1 MWSLFLLATL
11 ITFVLLVVPGFLA
24 ARMFSVDGRIAF
36 LASPP
41 ISLAIYVVMGLA
53 FTHLHVSATPWNMAV
68 LPSGILA
75 LGLLI
80 KSRSRKTTSARNGDA
95 KRKDWLGFLGILSLY
110 LIVGI
115 AMGAIF
121 FLRLL
126 PSPNVAAQAYDVTA
140 HYGSVRSMVESH
152 VLDPFHSTLYVL
164 QDQTFDVMPSPGGF
178 YPSVWHI
185 ICALVVMTTNVTVG
199 CAINA
204 VNFTFAF
211 MIFPMGTFLLLKAIA
226 PDNAKAIAFGS
237 IGCLS
242 IFSFPWIL
250 FVWGPIFPN
259 MAGFCLLPAGVALLV
274 TATRADQQVRRRMSH
289 TVLFLIA
296 CVGIAVLHPNILFS
310 LGLMAAPWL
319 MHRILEHKGYRT
331 FAGTIPSP
339 VYALGFL
346 LLCCAAWFLAWRL
359 PALQSTVTYVW
370 PPYATLRQEL
380 INILKLS
387 YTKGHYYVLP
397 AHVIPAALVFIGA
410 VHCARTRKHRWLL
423 VTYLL
428 AVLLVTV
435 TATTTGTVRSLL
447 TGFWYTD
454 AFRVSA
460 MAAIAAIPL
469 LCLGAA
475 SALAFIERHLSQR
488 RLGRRPCL
496 VPAMCGMA
504 YLALTFYP
512 GMTLPGNHLVQ
523 SPLAAFAPP
532 VQESYLPNPYEGF
545 LTKVSTA
552 TGDDL
557 IINDPYDG
565 SIDTYG
571 LYGMRVYYRYFAGYG
586 ADGETP
592 ESVLIR
598 TRLDQIAYDP
608 DVRAAVD
615 AVGARYVMVLDENGA
630 YGSFTRS
637 TRIPGGWGGIE
648 HITDKTPGFTLVL
661 MDGPCRLYRIDG

>member
-1 MWSLFLLATL
+1 MWLLFLLAT
-11 ITFVLLVVPGFLA
+11 FVALALLVVPGFLT
-24 ARMFSVDGRIAF
+24 ARLLHVDSRIAL
-36 LASPP
+36 LAAPP
-41 ISLAIYVVMGLA
+41 VSLAIYVMLGLV
-53 FTHLHVSATPWNMAV
+53 FTRLNIGATPWNMVV

-75 LGLLI
+75 LGLLVM
-80 KSRSRKTTSARNGDA
+80 SRGRRTTPAEGGNTGR
-95 KRKDWLGFLGILSLY
+95 DWVVFLGILALY

-115 AMGAIF
+115 VMGTLF

-126 PSPNVAAQAYDVTA
+126 PSPNVGAQAYDVTA
-140 HYGSVRSMVESH
+140 HYGSIRSMVESH

-164 QDQTFDVMPSPGGF
+164 QDQALDVIPSSGGF

-185 ICALVVMTTNVTVG
+185 VCALVVMSTNVTVG

-211 MIFPMGTFLLLKAIA
+211 MVFPMGMFLLLKTVAPGNTRAIV
-226 PDNAKAIAFGS
+226 FGS

-250 FVWGPIFPN
+250 FIWGPIFPN
-259 MAGFCLLPAGVALLV
+259 MAGFCLLPAGVTLFV
-274 TATRADQQVRRRMSH
+274 MATEAKQQPQHRMSY
-289 TVLFLIA
+289 VMLFLLA
-296 CVGIAVLHPNILFS
+296 CVGIAILHPNVIFS
-310 LGLMAAPWL
+310 LGLIAIPWL
-319 MHRILEHKGYRT
+319 VHRIVGRKSYQVLACH
-331 FAGTIPSP
+331 APSF
-339 VYALGFL
+339 VCALAFL
-346 LLCCAAWFLAWRL
+346 LLCCAAWLLAWRL
-359 PALQSTVTYVW
+359 PALQSTVTFVW
-370 PPYATLRQEL
+370 PPYATLKQEL
-380 INILKLS
+380 FNILRLS

-397 AHVIPAALVFIGA
+397 AHIIPAALVVVGA
-410 VHCARTRKHRWLL
+410 VHCARTKEHRWLL
-423 VTYLL
+423 ASYLL
-428 AVLLVTV
+428 TVLLVTV
-435 TATTTGTVRSLL
+435 TATTTGTLRSLL

-475 SALAFIERHLSQR
+475 SALTFVEGHLAQG
-488 RLGRRPCL
+488 RLGRRSYL

-532 VQESYLPNPYEGF
+532 VQESYLSNPYEDF
-545 LTKVSTA
+545 LAKVAAT

-586 ADGETP
+586 TDGETS

-598 TRLDQIAYDP
+598 TRLDRIASDP
-608 DVRAAVD
+608 DVRAAVHTI
-615 AVGARYVMVLDENGA
+615 GAKYVMVLDENGA

-637 TRIPGGWGGIE
+637 ARIPGGWDGIE
-648 HITDKTPGFTLVL
+648 RITDRTPGFTLVL
-661 MDGPCRLYRIDG
+661 MDGSCRLYRIDA

>member
-1 MWSLFLLATL
+1 MWSLFMLALLVTL
-11 ITFVLLVVPGFLA
+11 ALLVVPGFLA
-24 ARMFSVDGRIAF
+24 ARILPVDSKTAL
-36 LASPP
+36 LAAPP
-41 ISLAIYVVMGLA
+41 ISLAIYVVMGLVC
-53 FTHLHVSATPWNMAV
+53 THLHVDATPWNMAI

-80 KSRSRKTTSARNGDA
+80 KSRSYKATSARNGDA
-95 KRKDWLGFLGILSLY
+95 GKGWLGFLGVLALY

-115 AMGAIF
+115 AMGTFF

-126 PSPNVAAQAYDVTA
+126 PSPDVAAQAYDVTA

-164 QDQTFDVMPSPGGF
+164 QDQAFDVMPSPGGF
-178 YPSVWHI
+178 YPSVWHLA
-185 ICALVVMTTNVTVG
+185 CALVVMTTDATVG

-211 MIFPMGTFLLLKAIA
+211 MVFPMGMLLLLKTIA
-226 PDNAKAIAFGS
+226 PDNTRAIVFGS

-250 FVWGPIFPN
+250 FVWGPLFPN
-259 MAGFCLLPAGVALLV
+259 MAGFCLLPTGVALLV
-274 TATRADQQVRRRMSH
+274 TATRANQQLRQRLGHS
-289 TVLFLIA
+289 TLFLMS
-296 CVGIAVLHPNILFS
+296 CVGIATLHPNIVFS
-310 LGLMAAPWL
+310 LGLMAVPWL
-319 MHRILEHKGYRT
+319 AHRMLEQRSYRS

-339 VYALGFL
+339 ICTLAFL

-359 PALQSTVTYVW
+359 PPLQSTVTYVW
-370 PPYATLRQEL
+370 PPYATPRQEL
-380 INILKLS
+380 INILELS

-397 AHVIPAALVFIGA
+397 AHIVPAALVAIGA
-410 VHCARTRKHRWLL
+410 VHCAHTREHRWLL
-423 VTYLL
+423 VAYLL
-428 AVLLVTV
+428 AALLVTV
-435 TATTTGTVRSLL
+435 TATATGTLRSLL

-475 SALAFIERHLSQR
+475 STLAFAER
-488 RLGRRPCL
+488 RLLRRRLDERSYL
-496 VPAMCGMA
+496 VPAVCGVA
-504 YLALTFYP
+504 YLALSLYP
-512 GMTLPGNHLVQ
+512 GISLPGNRLVQ

-545 LTKVSTA
+545 LAKVSAA
-552 TGDDL
+552 TGNDL

-586 ADGETP
+586 TEKETP
-592 ESVLIR
+592 ESILIR

-615 AVGARYVMVLDENGA
+615 AVGARYVMALDENGA

-637 TRIPGGWGGIE
+637 ARIPGGWDGIRR
-648 HITDKTPGFTLVL
+648 ITDKTPGFTLML
-661 MDGPCRLYRIDG
+661 MDGPCRLYRIDD

>member
-1 MWSLFLLATL
+1 MWLFFLLAML
-11 ITFVLLVVPGFLA
+11 VALVLLVVPGFFA
-24 ARMFSVDGRIAF
+24 ARMLYVDSRTAL
-36 LASPP
+36 LAAPP
-41 ISLAIYVVMGLA
+41 ISLAIYVVMGLV
-53 FTHLHVSATPWNMAV
+53 FTHLNISANPWNMAV
-68 LPSGILA
+68 LPSGLLA
-75 LGLLI
+75 FGLLI
-80 KSRSRKTTSARNGDA
+80 KSRDRKTAAERNSDTREG
-95 KRKDWLGFLGILSLY
+95 WLGFLGILALY

-115 AMGAIF
+115 AMGTFF

-126 PSPNVAAQAYDVTA
+126 PSPTVAAQAYDVTA
-140 HYGSVRSMVESH
+140 HYGSIRSMVESH
-152 VLDPFHSTLYVL
+152 VLDPFHSTLYAS
-164 QDQTFDVMPSPGGF
+164 QDQALSVMPSSGGF

-185 ICALVVMTTNVTVG
+185 VCALVVMTTNVTVG

-211 MIFPMGTFLLLKAIA
+211 MIFPMGMLLLLKTVA
-226 PDNAKAIAFGS
+226 PDSTRAIVFGS
-237 IGCLS
+237 VGCLS

-259 MAGFCLLPAGVALLV
+259 MAGFCLLPTGIALLV
-274 TATRADQQVRRRMSH
+274 TATRANQQVRRRMDH
-289 TVLFLIA
+289 IALFLIA
-296 CVGIAVLHPNILFS
+296 CAGIAVLHPNVLFS
-310 LGLMAAPWL
+310 LGLMVVPWL
-319 MHRILEHKGYRT
+319 TYRILEHKGYQT

-339 VYALGFL
+339 VCALGFL

-359 PALQSTVTYVW
+359 PALQRTVNFVW

-397 AHVIPAALVFIGA
+397 AHIMPAVLVVIGA
-410 VHCARTRKHRWLL
+410 VHCARTREHRWLL
-423 VTYLL
+423 VAYLL
-428 AVLLVTV
+428 AALLVTV

-488 RLGRRPCL
+488 RLGRRSYL

-532 VQESYLPNPYEGF
+532 VQESYLSNPYEDF
-545 LTKVSTA
+545 LAKVAAT

-586 ADGETP
+586 TDGETS

-637 TRIPGGWGGIE
+637 ARIPGGWDGIE
-648 HITDKTPGFTLVL
+648 RITDRTPGFTLVL
-661 MDGPCRLYRIDG
+661 MDGSCRLYRIDA